1 MKNYWQVKCMVLLG
15 VLLVSCSQE
24 KKVYTD
30 ATTVVCEDFQEVLD
44 LKAET
49 VQLDSVLMTPI
60 QMQVYD
66 SILMVMNGRDT
77 KMVHVLDI
85 NAKKK
90 RAEHISIGQGPN
102 EMLIPRFVEND
113 GRSVQL
119 SDLQSSVIVKYDFQ
133 DFLKEEEPAFVER
146 IRLKKRAFGEVRLLG
161 DNYVS
166 PSRNPSFLLYEFD
179 KRGEVIDS
187 IGRYPE
193 VGWKPTDVEKIDM
206 YAFSF
211 VTNLKDRIA
220 VCYNWTDLI
229 DIYDNTG
236 KLLKRIHGP
245 KHFISKFKEVR
256 DGKVITT
263 MSIKEEKRDAYF
275 APINMGDEFWVLFSG
290 KSESEEGYSILANQ
304 IYVYGWDGAPR
315 KIINLDQGIFSFTVD
330 RKNHKIYGVSDTPEF
345 HVLAFS
351 Y

>member
-1 MKNYWQVKCMVLLG
+1 MEFYQKVKYMIPLG
-15 VLLVSCSQE
+15 ILMASCSLE
-24 KKVYTD
+24 KKAYMD
-30 ATTVVCEDFQEVLD
+30 ATTVAHEDFQEVLD

-49 VQLDSVLMTPI
+49 AQLDSVLLSPI
-60 QMQVYD
+60 QLQVYD

-90 RAEHISIGQGPN
+90 MAGHISVGQGPN

-119 SDLQSSVIVKYDFQ
+119 SDLQSSVVVKYNFR
-133 DFLKEEEPAFVER
+133 DFLKKEEPAFVER
-146 IRLKKRAFGEVRLLG
+146 IRLKRRAFGEVRLLG

-166 PSRNPSFLLYEFD
+166 PARNPSFLLYKFD
-179 KRGEVIDS
+179 KKGEVIDS

-193 VGWKPTDVEKIDM
+193 VGWEPTDAEKIDM

-229 DIYDNTG
+229 DIYDNAG

-245 KHFISKFKEVR
+245 EHFTSKFKEVR
-256 DGKVITT
+256 DGKVTTT

-290 KSESEEGYSILANQ
+290 KSESEENYSILANQ
-304 IYVYGWDGAPR
+304 IYVYGWDGTPKR
-315 KIINLDQGIFSFTVD
+315 IMNLDKGIFAFTVD
-330 RKNHKIYGVSDTPEF
+330 RKNHKIYGISDTPEF
-345 HVLAFS
+345 HVLVFS